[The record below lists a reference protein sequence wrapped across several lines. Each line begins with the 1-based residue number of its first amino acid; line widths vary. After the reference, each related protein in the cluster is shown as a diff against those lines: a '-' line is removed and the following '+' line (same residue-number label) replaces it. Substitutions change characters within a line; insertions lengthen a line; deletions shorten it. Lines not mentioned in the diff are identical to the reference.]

1 MDICIDIIASL
12 FQSFLNSVN
21 SVPSVNNEKS
31 IHSVNNVSSVVWL
44 YGAMQPPSLIFIVFS
59 GKDIFSTNAIFHP
72 VIIFLITFQ
81 DVFLF
86 YICVETDR
94 CPVHCQCTFMGPKI
108 LDNHKCI
115 NRCFMCAKL
124 YLSTNFCNLVLPSL
138 LLQ

>member
-1 MDICIDIIASL
+1 MAICIDIIASL

-72 VIIFLITFQ
+72 VIILFRTFFCFIFVLKQIDAPCTVNVLLWDPKFWIT
-81 DVFLF
+81 
-86 YICVETDR
+86 
-94 CPVHCQCTFMGPKI
+94 
-108 LDNHKCI
+108 I
-115 NRCFMCAKL
+115 N
-124 YLSTNFCNLVLPSL
+124 V
-138 LLQ
+138 